1 MSLILDALKK
11 LEREKAAQS
20 NKTSDIAASILE
32 QKPAV
37 RSRRPI
43 VIIGAIALIAAVSMA
58 GMYITF
64 LMNNK
69 PAPLS
74 AAAPLAP
81 VAQPATASAPL
92 APAPQPAT
100 GPAPLAL
107 APQPATTPAT
117 AETSAPPPA
126 AARPVKASPVKE
138 KAGPAKPKRGEPEKK
153 AASPPTA
160 TTASRADFTIS
171 AIIWY
176 EEPSERKAVIDG
188 KSAREGDIID
198 GCRVEQ
204 IYPSRVIFVKNG
216 KAFEVNMNR

>member
-32 QKPAV
+32 QQPVVKNRKPMV
-37 RSRRPI
+37 L
-43 VIIGAIALIAAVSMA
+43 IGAIALTAAISMA
-58 GMYITF
+58 GMYIVF

-81 VAQPATASAPL
+81 V
-92 APAPQPAT
+92 PQPAT
-100 GPAPLAL
+100 GAAPLTP
-107 APQPATTPAT
+107 APQPTTSPAPAETPA
-117 AETSAPPPA
+117 PRPA
-126 AARPVKASPVKE
+126 AAGPVKAAPAAAKESTIKE

-153 AASPPTA
+153 ASSPPPG
-160 TTASRADFTIS
+160 TTPARPDFIIS

-176 EEPSERKAVIDG
+176 EEPPERKAVVDG
-188 KSAREGDIID
+188 KSVREGDIID

-204 IYPSRVIFVKNG
+204 IYPSRVIFVKDG
-216 KAFEVNMNR
+216 KRFEVNMNR